1 MTTIRPI
8 TTSQFGRK
16 MIQAIFDVFEP
27 EDAVVLDSSGT
38 IKGKKNQPDYA
49 TPK

>member
-1 MTTIRPI
+1 
-8 TTSQFGRK
+8 